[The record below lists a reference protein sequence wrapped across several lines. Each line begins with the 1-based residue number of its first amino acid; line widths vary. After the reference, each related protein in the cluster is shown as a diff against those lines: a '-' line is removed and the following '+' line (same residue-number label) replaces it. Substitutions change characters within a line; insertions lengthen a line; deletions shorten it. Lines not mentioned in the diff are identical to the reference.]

1 MGRICRANERRQQRG
16 SEVTGDDGNKK
27 RAGRQRPR
35 GRSTSADKE
44 ANDMSE
50 THQKKAK
57 GARGGRAAGV
67 KLLLLYTGVAGILWL
82 TVTRHAGP
90 ASGESLN
97 AVAGSKTHAAD
108 EDRFTVAIYNIHSGK
123 GSDGRRDLNRTAE
136 MLKGVD
142 FAGLNEVAGPTLFA
156 PNQAETLGEK
166 LDMPWLYAPT
176 EILWGRPDFG
186 SAVLSRLPIDGWMR
200 IPLASIGLQPRRNVV
215 LLKVAHSRGTVNVL
229 VTHIARDSRDPSQ
242 LEAVIDLFLAL
253 DEPAILMGDLNNNS
267 DNPVLR
273 AFLDRP
279 DVETAVDADYMLR
292 GRKLIDWIIYRGL
305 KCVGSEVLPP
315 GVSDHPLVRAEF
327 AWPDT
332 MTACERTEA
341 MYARAPSDHETT
353 AD

>member
-1 MGRICRANERRQQRG
+1 
-16 SEVTGDDGNKK
+16 
-27 RAGRQRPR
+27 
-35 GRSTSADKE
+35 
-44 ANDMSE
+44 MSE

-215 LLKVAHSRGTVNVL
+215 LLKVAHSKGTVNVL

-267 DNPVLR
+267 DNPVLCVSGP
-273 AFLDRP
+273 AG
-279 DVETAVDADYMLR
+279 R
-292 GRKLIDWIIYRGL
+292 GDGGGCRLHAAGAQLIDWIIYRGL